1 MSTFMA
7 QFDAL
12 IIFPLLWSL
21 FLVLIAYYQLSIE
34 ILIPSFSLLGKFRE
48 KKLSLSED
56 FEMFNSSLLFKPSNS
71 MSV

>member
-1 MSTFMA
+1 MA

-12 IIFPLLWSL
+12 IIFPLLWSF

-34 ILIPSFSLLGKFRE
+34 ILIPSFSILGKFRE
-48 KKLSLSED
+48 KKLSLSDD
-56 FEMFNSSLLFKPSNS
+56 FEIFNSSVLFKPSNS

>member
-1 MSTFMA
+1 MA